1 MDNNIITLVRHYNT
15 NTSFEKVLSINDYQ
29 IGQLTRSIEQLGVD
43 TVKEAFDRA
52 ERSLFLSGKKVPT
65 WRASFGWLIKHENLK
80 NILNGKYDDYKSTR
94 TMLPTDVCDSSPS
107 NADLYDSSLSD
118 ADEYITAA
126 LSSGFDDL
134 LEKGRNKK

>member
-1 MDNNIITLVRHYNT
+1 MDNNIISLVRYFNT
-15 NTSFEKVLSINDYQ
+15 STSFEKVLSINDYQ

-43 TVKEAFDRA
+43 AIKEAFDRA

-80 NILNGKYDDYKSTR
+80 NILNGKYDDFKSTR
-94 TMLPTDVCDSSPS
+94 TMLPADVCDSSPS

-118 ADEYITAA
+118 ADELVSAA
-126 LSSGFDDL
+126 LARGFSDL
-134 LEKGRNKK
+134 YE

>member
-1 MDNNIITLVRHYNT
+1 MENNIISLVRYFNT
-15 NTSFEKVLSINDYQ
+15 STSFEKVLSLNEYQ

-43 TVKEAFDRA
+43 AIKEAFDRA

-80 NILNGKYDDYKSTR
+80 NILDGKYDDFKSTR

-107 NADLYDSSLSD
+107 NADLCDSSLSN
-118 ADEYITAA
+118 ADELVSAA
-126 LSSGFDDL
+126 LARGFSDL
-134 LEKGRNKK
+134 YE